1 MSGDLD
7 PDMAV
12 CANLREA
19 DVFLHVTNRGT
30 FGHLVNADDF
40 DTSHTH
46 NELWELIRNKWVQST
61 AMRLKPKGRLRYP
74 ASCLPP
80 DAWASPCNLSLQCRY
95 NAAHL

>member
-1 MSGDLD
+1 MQHLPPKAWGYRHVGCLVHATDRALSVNNEVQTTSAFGEDLD

-46 NELWELIRNKWVQST
+46 NELWELVRN
-61 AMRLKPKGRLRYP
+61 R
-74 ASCLPP
+74 
-80 DAWASPCNLSLQCRY
+80 
-95 NAAHL
+95 

>member
-1 MSGDLD
+1 MYSGEDLD

-12 CANLREA
+12 CANLRES

-46 NELWELIRNKWVQST
+46 NELWEMIRNRCADKNNIGEQGGKPTKWTVALAFSFF
-61 AMRLKPKGRLRYP
+61 
-74 ASCLPP
+74 
-80 DAWASPCNLSLQCRY
+80 DI
-95 NAAHL
+95 

>member
-1 MSGDLD
+1 MHSGEDLD

-12 CANLREA
+12 CANLRES

-46 NELWELIRNKWVQST
+46 NELWELIRN
-61 AMRLKPKGRLRYP
+61 RLL
-74 ASCLPP
+74 
-80 DAWASPCNLSLQCRY
+80 SPRIALSLQVWLGGI
-95 NAAHL
+95 H